1 LDLLS
6 ALRKSVKYTWCG
18 YLILLGH
25 DSFAATP
32 SLNGQSGYIN
42 TPSAAVEADG
52 TFSIGYGYDS
62 PYGQLWVTSTILP
75 FVQVTGRYVSIT
87 GIPPFGLSDSEMA
100 YGAGY
105 GRYKDKV
112 IDGKVQLWKEG
123 DWLPS
128 VALGST
134 DVFGTQ
140 LFKSYYGVATK
151 TVGAQ
156 RNVELS
162 LGYGTKRMDGA
173 FAGMRWTPV
182 SHPNWS
188 MVAEY
193 NSTDYKQDYQP
204 QMSGAIN
211 RRKGPS
217 VGLEYRWGWL
227 GLQAAR
233 GRDNFSINAFV
244 SIPFGEREYVPKIY
258 EPPFFEDR
266 HPITPPSIPEW
277 REDPGYGADLVKA
290 LAAQDYQNIRLS
302 LTGNTLNLTLTNN
315 RIYDMGRAI
324 GRAMRTALAF
334 TPAGVNTIK
343 VTYTKL
349 DQPLTTYE
357 FFDLPKLQDYLA
369 GKIDRKAFNEVV
381 LVRYPNKDDVIS
393 DEQQGWLAGLL
404 DAPDTK
410 PVVAAAPAQ
419 PVAAAAPA
427 LAVAT
432 TVPAAAAT
440 PVAPAAALAT
450 AATPAATPVAAA
462 SAAAA
467 APAATSA
474 AVAAPA
480 KPLTASDVTG
490 VEADGKLRVAVGH
503 EGDAVQLTSV
513 DRESNRFKVA
523 PKLGFFF
530 NDPSGAFRYSLSA
543 AANYDRRVSE
553 GLYLNT
559 AASVSIIETVSGVKQ
574 PSNSN
579 LPHVRTDVAKYL
591 GESRFA
597 LSRVLLNKYANPAE
611 RWYVRGSVG
620 LYEDMYRGAG
630 GQVLYL
636 PKNTRWAADLS
647 VDALQQRGYK
657 RLFDSLDYKTVT
669 AIASLHYKMPHGITV
684 TARAGRFLAKDN
696 GVRME
701 FKRRFDSGIEV
712 GAWYTHTN
720 GNDITTPGTPS
731 KPYQDRGVF
740 LSIPLRTMLPLDS
753 QNTMGFSLSPWTRD
767 VGQMVASPGDLYDM
781 VEKPRR
787 DMNSYD
793 GLGNFAERPDEQQLP
808 AVNPP
813 EEPFD
818 NPIPIV
824 RERINQSLEVVPAPR
839 EWVRPVAL
847 TVGAVLVSALA
858 DKPVD
863 RQMKKYQDKRVL
875 RGLNTYGNALP
886 YALVGA
892 AGAAFALGDDRMR
905 NTGLIA
911 MQSIAAATGVSVV
924 GKYAVNRARPEE
936 ERGPWSRVGDGYSR
950 ADASFPSGHSAVSFA
965 AITPFAKEY
974 NAPWLYGVAALGSA
988 GRVAGR
994 KHWVSD
1000 AVAGSV
1006 IGYAIGS
1013 WLWEA
1018 QREQSGSGLSIVPG
1032 PKSVSVTW
1040 QKTY

>member
-18 YLILLGH
+18 YLILAGH

-42 TPSAAVEADG
+42 TPSAVVETDG

-62 PYGQLWVTSTILP
+62 PYGQLWATSTILP

-87 GIPPFGLSDSEMA
+87 GLPAFGNYETNPE

-112 IDGKVQLWKEG
+112 IDGKLQLWKEG
-123 DWLPS
+123 TWMPA
-128 VALGST
+128 VAVGAS

-140 LFKSYYGVATK
+140 LFKSQYAVATK
-151 TVGAQ
+151 TVGAA
-156 RNVELS
+156 RNVEVS
-162 LGYGTKRMDGA
+162 LGYGSKRIDGA
-173 FAGMRWTPV
+173 FAGVRWTPV
-182 SHPNWS
+182 SHPDWS
-188 MVAEY
+188 LVAEY
-193 NSTDYKQDYQP
+193 NSVDYKQDYLP
-204 QMSGAIN
+204 TMSGAAN
-211 RRKGPS
+211 RRKGPA
-217 VGLEYRWGWL
+217 VGVEYRWGWL
-227 GLQAAR
+227 GVQASR
-233 GRDNFSINAFV
+233 GRDNFTVNAFV

-258 EPPFFEDR
+258 EPPFFEDK

-277 REDPGYGADLVKA
+277 RQDPGYGADLVKA
-290 LAAQDYQNIRLS
+290 LAAQDYQNIRITLS
-302 LTGNTLNLTLTNN
+302 GNTLNITLTNN

-334 TPAGVNTIK
+334 TPAGVTTIK

-369 GKIDRKAFNEVV
+369 GKIDRKTFNDVV

-393 DEQQGWLAGLL
+393 DDQQGWLSGLL
-404 DAPDTK
+404 DAP
-410 PVVAAAPAQ
+410 VAAPA
-419 PVAAAAPA
+419 P
-427 LAVAT
+427 
-432 TVPAAAAT
+432 
-440 PVAPAAALAT
+440 APAAAL
-450 AATPAATPVAAA
+450 
-462 SAAAA
+462 
-467 APAATSA
+467 
-474 AVAAPA
+474 VAAP
-480 KPLTASDVTG
+480 PVPVPQSTASLPVAMAPEAPSQASAVTDLAATRSVAPTSDVTG
-490 VEADGKLRVAVGH
+490 VEADGKLRVAMGH
-503 EGDAVQLTSV
+503 EGDVVQLTSV
-513 DRESNRFKVA
+513 DRESNRLKIA

-543 AANYDRRVSE
+543 AANYDRRLSD

-559 AASVSIIETVSGVKQ
+559 AASFSILETVSGVKQ

-753 QNTMGFSLSPWTRD
+753 QNSMGFSLSPWTRD

-813 EEPFD
+813 DVPFD
-818 NPIPIV
+818 NPIPVV
-824 RERINQSLEVVPAPR
+824 RERINQSLEVVPAPSQ
-839 EWVRPVAL
+839 WVRPVAL

-863 RQMKKYQDKRVL
+863 RQVKKYQDKKVL
-875 RGLNTYGNALP
+875 RGMNTYGNALP
-886 YALVGA
+886 YVLVGA
-892 AGAAFALGDDRMR
+892 AGAAFALGDERMR

-911 MQSIAAATGVSVV
+911 MQSIGADTGDSLI
-924 GKYAVNRARPEE
+924 GKYAVGRARPEE
-936 ERGPWSRVGDGYSR
+936 DRGPWSRVGDGYSR
-950 ADASFPSGHSAVSFA
+950 SDASFPSGHSAVSFA

-974 NAPWLYGVAALGSA
+974 DAPWLYGVAALGAA

-1000 AVAGSV
+1000 TVAGSV

-1013 WLWEA
+1013 WLWQA

-1040 QKTY
+1040 QRTY

>member
-1 LDLLS
+1 MLS

-18 YLILLGH
+18 CLIFAGH

-32 SLNGQSGYIN
+32 SNNGQSGYIN

-52 TFSIGYGYDS
+52 TFSVGYGYDS

-75 FVQVTGRYVSIT
+75 AVQATARYVSIG
-87 GIPPFGLSDSEMA
+87 GIPPFGGSQEQLE

-112 IDGKVQLWKEG
+112 VDGKVQLWTER
-123 DWLPS
+123 DWVPA
-128 VALGST
+128 VAVGAT

-140 LFKSYYGVATK
+140 LFKSYYA
-151 TVGAQ
+151 VGSKVLGDA
-156 RNVELS
+156 RNVEVS

-182 SHPNWS
+182 GHPNWS
-188 MVAEY
+188 VVAEY
-193 NSTDYKQDYQP
+193 NSIDYKKDYLP
-204 QMSGAIN
+204 QLSGADK
-211 RRKGPS
+211 RRKGPA

-227 GLQAAR
+227 GIQAAR
-233 GRDNFSINAFV
+233 GRDNFSVNAFV
-244 SIPFGEREYVPKIY
+244 SIPFSEREYVPKVY
-258 EPPFFEDR
+258 EPPFFEDK
-266 HPITPPSIPEW
+266 HPITPPSIAEW
-277 REDPGYGADLVKA
+277 RQDAGYGADLVKA
-290 LAAQDYQNIRLS
+290 LAAQDYQNIRIT
-302 LTGNTLNLTLTNN
+302 LTGSVLNITLTNN
-315 RIYDMGRAI
+315 RIYDTGRAI
-324 GRAMRTALAF
+324 GRVMRTALAF
-334 TPAGVNTIK
+334 TPAGVMTIK

-349 DQPLTTYE
+349 DQPLVTYE

-369 GKIDRKAFNEVV
+369 GKIDRKAFNDVV
-381 LVRYPNKDDVIS
+381 LVRYPNRDDVIT
-393 DEQQGWLAGLL
+393 DDQQGWLAGLL
-404 DAPDTK
+404 DAP
-410 PVVAAAPAQ
+410 VAPKLQPQVAVGSMPAIAPA
-419 PVAAAAPA
+419 
-427 LAVAT
+427 
-432 TVPAAAAT
+432 TVPAAAPAVS
-440 PVAPAAALAT
+440 PLSAPAPMAT
-450 AATPAATPVAAA
+450 AAAT
-462 SAAAA
+462 AA
-467 APAATSA
+467 APSTTAVVSGSAAT
-474 AVAAPA
+474 
-480 KPLTASDVTG
+480 VTG
-490 VEADGKLRVAVGH
+490 VEADGKLRVAMGH
-503 EGDAVQLTSV
+503 EGDVVQLTSV
-513 DRESNRFKVA
+513 DRESNRLKIA

-543 AANYDRRVSE
+543 AANYDRRLGD

-559 AASVSIIETVSGVKQ
+559 AASLSILETVSGVKQ
-574 PSNSN
+574 PSNSL

-620 LYEDMYRGAG
+620 LYEDMFRGAG

-636 PKNTRWAADLS
+636 PKNSKWAADLS

-669 AIASLHYKMPHGITV
+669 AIASLHYQLPRGITV
-684 TARAGRFLAKDN
+684 TARAGRFLARDE
-696 GVRME
+696 GVRVE
-701 FKRRFDSGIEV
+701 FKRRFQSGIEV

-720 GNDITTPGTPS
+720 GNDITSPGTPS

-753 QNTMGFSLSPWTRD
+753 QNSMGFTLSPWTRD

-808 AVNPP
+808 AVTPP
-813 EEPFD
+813 EVPFE
-818 NPIPIV
+818 NPIPVV
-824 RERINQSLEVVPAPR
+824 RERIDQSLNVVPAPQQ
-839 EWVRPVAL
+839 WLRPASL
-847 TVGAVLVSALA
+847 AIGAVLVSALA

-863 RQMKKYQDKRVL
+863 RQMKKYQGKKTV

-892 AGAAFALGDDRMR
+892 AGAAFALGDQRMS
-905 NTGLIA
+905 NTGLISL
-911 MQSIAAATGVSVV
+911 QSIGVATGFTLA
-924 GKYAVNRARPEE
+924 GKYAVGRARPEE
-936 ERGPWSRVGDGYSR
+936 ERGSWSRVGDGYSR
-950 ADASFPSGHSAVSFA
+950 SDASFPSGHAAVSFA

-974 NAPWLYGVAALGSA
+974 DAPWLYGVAALGSA

-1000 AVAGSV
+1000 TVAGSV
-1006 IGYAIGS
+1006 IGYAVGS
-1013 WLWEA
+1013 WLWHA
-1018 QREQSGSGLSIVPG
+1018 QREQGSGGLSIVPG
-1032 PKSVSVTW
+1032 PKSVSVSW
-1040 QKTY
+1040 QKNY

>member
-1 LDLLS
+1 M
-6 ALRKSVKYTWCG
+6 
-18 YLILLGH
+18 
-25 DSFAATP
+25 
-32 SLNGQSGYIN
+32 NGQSGYIN

-52 TFSIGYGYDS
+52 TFSVGYSYDS
-62 PYGQLWVTSTILP
+62 PYGQLWATSTILP
-75 FVQVTGRYVSIT
+75 FLQVTGRYVSIT
-87 GIPPFGLSDSEMA
+87 GLPAFGNFDSNPE

-112 IDGKVQLWKEG
+112 IDGKLQLWKEG
-123 DWLPS
+123 ALVPA
-128 VALGST
+128 VAVGAS

-140 LFKSYYGVATK
+140 LFKSQYVVASK
-151 TVGAQ
+151 TLGFA

-162 LGYGTKRMDGA
+162 LGYGNKRIDGA
-173 FAGMRWTPV
+173 FAGLRWTPV

-193 NSTDYKQDYQP
+193 NSIDYKQDYLP
-204 QMSGAIN
+204 TMSGAAN
-211 RRKGPS
+211 RRKGPA

-227 GLQAAR
+227 GIQAAR
-233 GRDNFSINAFV
+233 GRDNFSVNAFV

-258 EPPFFEDR
+258 EPPFFEDK

-277 REDPGYGADLVKA
+277 RGDPGYGADLVKA
-290 LAAQDYQNIRLS
+290 LAAQDYQNIRIT

-324 GRAMRTALAF
+324 GRAMRTTLAF
-334 TPAGVNTIK
+334 IPAGVATVK

-357 FFDLPKLQDYLA
+357 FFDLPKLHDYLA
-369 GKIDRKAFNEVV
+369 GKIDRKAFNDVV

-393 DEQQGWLAGLL
+393 DDQQGWLAGLL
-404 DAPDTK
+404 DAP
-410 PVVAAAPAQ
+410 
-419 PVAAAAPA
+419 
-427 LAVAT
+427 AVK
-432 TVPAAAAT
+432 
-440 PVAPAAALAT
+440 PVAPPAPVDSVMPTPAGTAMASAPVAPPSVSSAT
-450 AATPAATPVAAA
+450 APVSSATAKSTAGMQLAATRAVVP
-462 SAAAA
+462 
-467 APAATSA
+467 TSE
-474 AVAAPA
+474 
-480 KPLTASDVTG
+480 VTG
-490 VEADGKLRVAVGH
+490 VEADGQLRVAMGH
-503 EGDAVQLTSV
+503 EGDVVQLTST

-543 AANYDRRVSE
+543 AANYDRRLSD
-553 GLYLNT
+553 GLYLNA
-559 AASVSIIETVSGVKQ
+559 AASLSILETVSGVKQ

-767 VGQMVASPGDLYDM
+767 VGQMVASPGDLYDL

-813 EEPFD
+813 DVPFE
-818 NPIPIV
+818 NPIPVV

-886 YALVGA
+886 YALIGA
-892 AGAAFALGDDRMR
+892 AGTAFALGDDRMR

-950 ADASFPSGHSAVSFA
+950 SDASFPSGHSAVSFA

-1000 AVAGSV
+1000 TVAGSV

-1032 PKSVSVTW
+1032 PRSVSVSW